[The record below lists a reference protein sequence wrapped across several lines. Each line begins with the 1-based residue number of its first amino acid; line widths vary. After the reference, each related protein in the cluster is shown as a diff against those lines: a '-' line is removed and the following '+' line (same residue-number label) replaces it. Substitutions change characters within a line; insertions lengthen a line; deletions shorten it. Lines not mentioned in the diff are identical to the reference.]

1 MLKNHILIA
10 WRMVSRNRWYTLIKV
25 LGLALGLCGCIII
38 WLVGRFELNFDRLHP
53 DKDRIYRVT
62 SKMIRFGINEP
73 EVHPAMPAA
82 LRTEV
87 SGLEAVT
94 GFYHYD
100 AKVTIPFG
108 DKAAHHFET
117 EQEATGMSGAAIV
130 DKDWFTIFPYKWL
143 AGNAATSVA
152 QPFTVVLTASRAR
165 TYFGALPWKDIIGK
179 QLIYDDSLQVSVS
192 GIVMDWNEN
201 TDFPYTDLISFPTIQ
216 ASFLKQRRPLD
227 YWGNQHGYIAWPT
240 AIVKLSKGV
249 SPATVL
255 PQMDSLIARYVK
267 TDPNNSFRMQLQPLA
282 DIHFNGDYHD
292 GRRKAHLPT
301 LYLLMGI
308 ALFILLL
315 ATVNFINLSTAQS
328 FQRSK
333 EVGVRKVLGSGS
345 GNLVRQFLTETGL
358 IASAAVFLASVM
370 VNPVMSLFQDYVP
383 YGVQFHPW
391 DPRTLLFL
399 VSIAVF
405 TTLLAGLYPARVLAS
420 HLPVWTL
427 KGAGVQK
434 GGEKWWLRK
443 SLIVFQFTI
452 SLVFIIA
459 TMVISNQIRFML
471 DTDYG
476 FKTDAVLT
484 VSTNMRDTT
493 DRIAVLQEKIRQLPN
508 VAGIVREGSPPIGW
522 WQFNGIITSKGKEVR
537 EQRVMMN
544 WGDEHIIPFYQ
555 MRLVAGRN
563 LRHTDSLSEWV
574 INETLARNLGFS
586 SPSEAVGKSLY
597 SQNRSFPIV
606 GVVADF
612 HMSSFRDPISPL
624 VIGHSPDMERSLG
637 IKLASAGR
645 QPSDIKA
652 ILGKVG
658 NIFRELY
665 PKDEFEFRF
674 MDESIASLY
683 DDEQKTASLARIAMI
698 LAISISCMGI
708 FGLSLFTAQRKRKEI
723 GIRKVLGAS
732 VADIVR
738 LLNRNFVV
746 LILLSLLIAAPIAWW
761 LMDVWLRDFAYR
773 VPIHWWIFVMAGACA
788 ILIAFFSASIQSF
801 RAALENPVEG
811 LRTE

>member
-1 MLKNHILIA
+1 MLKNHILMA
-10 WRMVSRNRWYTLIKV
+10 WRMLSRNRWYTLIKV

-38 WLVGRFELNFDRLHP
+38 WLVGRFELSFDRSHP
-53 DKDRIYRVT
+53 DKERVYRVT
-62 SKMIRFGINEP
+62 RKVERPGRYDA
-73 EVHPAMPAA
+73 EVHPPMPGA

-100 AKVTIPFG
+100 AKVTIPSG
-108 DKAAHHFET
+108 DKAARHFDT
-117 EQEATGMSGAAIV
+117 QQEGTGVDGAAIV
-130 DKDWFTIFPYKWL
+130 DQDWFTIFPYKWL
-143 AGNAATSVA
+143 AGNPATSLA

-165 TYFGALPWKDIIGK
+165 TYFGTLSWKDIVGK
-179 QLIYDDSLQVSVS
+179 QLIYDDSLRVTVS
-192 GIVMDWNEN
+192 GIVMDWSEN

-216 ASFLKQRRPLD
+216 ASFLRQRRPLD

-240 AIVKLSKGV
+240 AMVKLSKGV
-249 SPATVL
+249 TPAAVL
-255 PQMDSLIARYVK
+255 QQMGRLIARHVK
-267 TDPNNSFRMQLQPLA
+267 TDSNNAFKMQLQPLT
-282 DIHFNGDYHD
+282 DIHFNGDYQD

-308 ALFILLL
+308 ALFVLLL

-333 EVGVRKVLGSGS
+333 EVGVRKILGSGR
-345 GNLVRQFLTETGL
+345 GNLVRQFLIETGL
-358 IASAAVFLASVM
+358 VACASVVLAALL
-370 VNPVMSLFQDYVP
+370 VNPVMGLFQDYIP
-383 YGVQFHPW
+383 FGVEFRPF
-391 DPRTLLFL
+391 DAGTFLFL

-405 TTLLAGLYPARVLAS
+405 TTLLAGIYPARVLAA
-420 HLPVWTL
+420 HLPVWAL

-459 TMVISNQIRFML
+459 TMVIGNQIRYML

-476 FKTDAVLT
+476 FKTDAILT
-484 VSTNMRDTT
+484 VPTDSRDTT
-493 DRIAVLQEKIRQLPN
+493 DRVRVLEEKIGQLPD
-508 VAGIVREGSPPIGW
+508 VAGTVREGSPPIGW
-522 WQFNGIITSKGKEVR
+522 WWSNSIVTIKEKEVR
-537 EQRVMMN
+537 DQQVRMN
-544 WGDEHIIPFYQ
+544 WGDEHFIPFYQ

-563 LRHTDSLSEWV
+563 LRHTDSLAEWV
-574 INETLARNLGFS
+574 INETLARSLGFND
-586 SPSEAVGKSLY
+586 PSEAVGKFLY
-597 SQNRSFPIV
+597 WQKKSYPIV

-612 HMSSFRDPISPL
+612 HMSSFRDPINPL
-624 VIGHSPDMERSLG
+624 VIGHDPGVERSLG